1 MDLNSI
7 LNLVKEYVPIP
18 VIVAVVVVIMLVYG
32 SIYIA
37 KIIEDSLEAKSG
49 KQIKI
54 FDHKKIWLSVFWCI
68 VVSIAL
74 VLAKF
79 IEWKQTFYYALVIL
93 GASTFLYEAFL
104 KKIGIKKDENTD

>member
-32 SIYIA
+32 SIYLA

-49 KQIKI
+49 KQIKL

-74 VLAKF
+74 AFAKF
-79 IEWKQTFYYALVIL
+79 IEWKQTFYYALLIL

>member
-32 SIYIA
+32 SIYLA
-37 KIIEDSLEAKSG
+37 KIIEDSLEAKRG
-49 KQIKI
+49 KQIKL

-74 VLAKF
+74 AFAKF
-79 IEWKQTFYYALVIL
+79 IEWKQTFYYALLIL